1 VLSTTL
7 SQSQKSRETIPIH
20 VDAAY
25 AGVALVLPEYQH
37 YCKHFSTFDSFDTN
51 MHKWLLTNFDASCLF
66 VKNRRDLTDALSITP
81 AYLRNNFSDQ
91 GLVTDY
97 RDWQIPLGRRF
108 RALKV
113 WFVIRT
119 WGVEGLKKHIT
130 HHLKLSDLFV
140 DLVRSRS
147 DLFTIITPPAFAL
160 VVLTVNPT
168 RKKLAPKPST
178 TEGEPDAENSVPYQD
193 SHIAIIPQQPDSST
207 LKLANANTKEVYEIV
222 DQSKKVFLTSS
233 LVGDAY
239 AIRVVSANPL
249 ASEEGIRKVFGL
261 LVEAAESVLGDGE

>member
-1 VLSTTL
+1 
-7 SQSQKSRETIPIH
+7 
-20 VDAAY
+20 
-25 AGVALVLPEYQH
+25 
-37 YCKHFSTFDSFDTN
+37 

-108 RALKV
+108 RALKI